1 MFLDCAPLLI
11 LATNHSRVHVKFR
24 WEHKED
30 IWWSQQWQEPFMV
43 KAITR
48 GLAQQGQALGK
59 RSRKASR
66 IIGFE
71 RVCTYWHMD
80 VLKFISFLILI
91 STDNII
97 WEFAKFFFF
106 NFFKIYFNWRLITL
120 QYCIGFAIH
129 QHESTTGIH
138 MFPIPIPSPSSLPVP
153 SLWVVPVH
161 QPQATSIMHR
171 TWTGDSFHLW
181 YYICFNAILP
191 NHPTPSPKPPPSPKD
206 CSIHVCLFCCL
217 AYRFIITIFLN
228 SIYICVSILYWC
240 FSFWLT

>member
-43 KAITR
+43 KPITR

-129 QHESTTGIH
+129 QHESTKGIH

-171 TWTGDSFHLW
+171 TWTGNSFHIW
-181 YYICFNAILP
+181 YYTCFNAILP
-191 NHPTPSPKPPPSPKD
+191 IIPPSPSPTESKR
-206 CSIHVCLFCCL
+206 LFYTSVSLLLSCIQGYCYHL
-217 AYRFIITIFLN
+217 SKFLI
-228 SIYICVSILYWC
+228 SWSL
-240 FSFWLT
+240 S